1 MDCLKFLM
9 GTKHRFTITTKTS
22 PPLTSRSNRTYHI
35 FLVMPIE
42 IRCLCGQCILNHGL
56 TATEFRNGGVTA
68 KPLVERLLLMHRRC
82 ILDSDLSFA
91 VHASP
96 RKSGKSNKNEQIER
110 ARRYFQY
117 DKS

>member
-1 MDCLKFLM
+1 
-9 GTKHRFTITTKTS
+9 
-22 PPLTSRSNRTYHI
+22 
-35 FLVMPIE
+35 V
-42 IRCLCGQCILNHGL
+42 
-56 TATEFRNGGVTA
+56 

-117 DKS
+117 GKS